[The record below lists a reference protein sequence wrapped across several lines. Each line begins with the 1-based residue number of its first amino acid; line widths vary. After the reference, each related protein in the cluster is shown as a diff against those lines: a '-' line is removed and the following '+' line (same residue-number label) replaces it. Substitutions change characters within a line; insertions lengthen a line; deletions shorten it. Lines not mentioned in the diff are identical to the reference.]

1 MSSSVMTIH
10 VLGFGELYVQLLNA
24 IAAFMK
30 QDGFFS
36 LLRITALIGII
47 MASVGYLKQRD
58 PMVYAKWVLGYVL
71 VFQLVILPKTTV
83 AVYDISNQT
92 NYAVDNVPVVFAA
105 TASLITTIG
114 VGLAES
120 YDELLSLPDE
130 LRYTKTGSLF
140 GSKMI
145 QAAHDF
151 RIVNPQLKA
160 EMDGYLRN
168 CVVGDIRL
176 NQKYTMDELSNST
189 DIASLISK
197 QASPI
202 RMTPVNGK
210 PVTCLEASQ
219 AQGTNSLRAKLNAEI
234 KTAYTFFGINLFGR
248 QKETSYEKLFEMT
261 LPSTF
266 DYYQHMTDT
275 SANIFMQ
282 SMMINAIGDGI
293 ANYQAFTDS
302 TAGVVN
308 NQVTKAE
315 VQHRWAWAIAGQ
327 KAAWALPLLYSLL
340 TLLLFG
346 IFPIIIV
353 MSTLPNGIK
362 IFQGYVQFFITLQFW
377 PVLFAIFN
385 LAMTRYGQGKSL
397 EYGAITLVNIDKI
410 SELHSDLSGMAGYLM
425 LMIPF
430 IAKGLVSSLSDAF
443 NNLATSMTSH
453 FQGSAMSVANDAAS
467 ASFGL
472 GQTSFYNSSANSM
485 SANKH
490 DTNWTNMHGMRTEQL
505 ATGVTKTLTAS
516 RDTVFDVSPGMTKSA
531 VSMSSNKGI
540 SGSLN
545 EAAETSKQASIAEH
559 ESLQASLS
567 NASHKT
573 IQLSKLQGHDMRLGD
588 GASMS
593 DTGQYQASFA
603 TMRHIAS
610 EVAHRNGI
618 STDDAMASLTS
629 ASLNGSLK
637 VPRMVTS
644 LVKMGT
650 RGMVDG
656 EISISGQYNRSSTN
670 TDRSHDGFDLG
681 VTAREAKDYNES
693 FSQIQHFVKTHH
705 LDDSQ
710 STGAQL
716 SNQLGADLRQAEVAS
731 KNYDASLVRGERIS
745 KAQSYVASQGE
756 QITTNL
762 EQQFPAYVKGRVGTA
777 TRDDLFAHPGDA
789 NKVQTLQNLSHDFMQ
804 HEREGLIAKF
814 GSDGKSGGVDKLY
827 QTGVDN
833 INQQSRGMDAQYA
846 STGRA
851 LEADAASLH
860 LGVNDEKKDA
870 LQHRVDQS
878 MDITQYQ
885 VAQGRDHV
893 TSRKDALKTKT
904 SRRLEIGNENAKRSA
919 VLSLTGRNNNDKQE
933 KQ

>member
-1 MSSSVMTIH
+1 MTIH

-71 VFQLVILPKTTV
+71 VFQLVILPKSTV

-505 ATGVTKTLTAS
+505 ATGVTKMLTAS
-516 RDTVFDVSPGMTKSA
+516 GDTVFDVSPGMTKSA
-531 VSMSSNKGI
+531 VSMSSSKGI

-559 ESLQASLS
+559 ESIQTSLS
-567 NASHKT
+567 NASHKA
-573 IQLSKLQGHDMRLGD
+573 ILLSQLQGHEMRLGD
-588 GASMS
+588 GVSRS
-593 DTGQYQASFA
+593 ETGEYQASLSKMKQIA
-603 TMRHIAS
+603 TD
-610 EVAHRNGI
+610 VAHRTGV
-618 STDDAMASLTS
+618 STDEAMQGLMSVGMGVKASVSSEKGVLGHIAKKAIGFELSGS
-629 ASLNGSLK
+629 AHTK
-637 VPRMVTS
+637 Y
-644 LVKMGT
+644 
-650 RGMVDG
+650 D
-656 EISISGQYNRSSTN
+656 RSSSTS
-670 TDRSHDGFDLG
+670 DRSHDGDDKG
-681 VTAREAKDYNES
+681 ITARDSEDFNAAFRQAQN
-693 FSQIQHFVKTHH
+693 FVKNHH
-705 LDDSQ
+705 FDN
-710 STGAQL
+710 STSTAANL
-716 SNQLGADLRQAEVAS
+716 SNQLGADLRHAEVAS
-731 KNYDASLVRGERIS
+731 KNYDASLTRMQRIS
-745 KAQSYVASQGE
+745 QASSYVASQGE

-762 EQQFPAYVKGRVGTA
+762 EQQFPAFVASRMGSTA
-777 TRDDLFAHPGDA
+777 ARDDLFAHPGDA
-789 NKVQTLQNLSHDFMQ
+789 SSVQSLQGLSHDFLTQ
-804 HEREGLIAKF
+804 ERESIISKF
-814 GSDGKSGGVDKLY
+814 GHSNSGVETMYQGGVNEIHQKSQAVVENYD
-827 QTGVDN
+827 VAARDV
-833 INQQSRGMDAQYA
+833 SRDAKP
-846 STGRA
+846 
-851 LEADAASLH
+851 LN
-860 LGVNDEKKDA
+860 LGVNEEDKQTLNK
-870 LQHRVDQS
+870 RVDAS
-878 MDITQYQ
+878 LSITGH
-885 VAQGRDHV
+885 VVNEGKSKINATVKTREEDAAHGIDVGRGNA
-893 TSRKDALKTKT
+893 SR
-904 SRRLEIGNENAKRSA
+904 S
-919 VLSLTGRNNNDKQE
+919 VLSTKNNGNKRNNNQE
-933 KQ
+933 KK